1 MRSISSHGTIDDD
14 RNGGGQGQER
24 VEVTTPSGNTIGV
37 ASPVAENAA
46 AFNGGGNGG
55 GEEEQEDEAE
65 ATPVD

>member
-1 MRSISSHGTIDDD
+1 LRSISSHGGIDDD

-24 VEVTTPSGNTIGV
+24 VEVTTPSGDTIAV

-55 GEEEQEDEAE
+55 GQEK
-65 ATPVD
+65 